1 MTDNWDDSDD
11 EWDVDDSAL
20 DAKLGIA
27 KPAETNFD
35 DEEDLALA
43 EKQAAEKANNDV
55 LKKKGSALA
64 ARKKAD
70 EERQLEVE
78 VARKELEYQA
88 EMEAKMTPDELRAME
103 RRRVEEADH
112 ALTDDLFGAVE
123 KMTIDAKQG
132 DKSGGDKLVLKD
144 MKDHMKHARKVATCM
159 KVRCSLGE
167 VPILTVRSRVL
178 MPTLFLWPTNLQDHG
193 KVHLAG
199 IFLKEVIQQSTDVL
213 DDNTISDIIKTCNVI
228 KNEMV
233 QQAKKKVK
241 GQAQK
246 SKKQDKAEKVK
257 AKKLHDEVFGDNDM
271 YDDYDAIGD
280 DYEDAFF

>member
-11 EWDVDDSAL
+11 EWDVDDDAL
-20 DAKLGIA
+20 DAKLGIV
-27 KPAETNFD
+27 KPTENNFD
-35 DEEDLALA
+35 DEEDLAVV
-43 EKQAAEKANNDV
+43 EKQAAEKANKDV

-64 ARKKAD
+64 AKRKA
-70 EERQLEVE
+70 EEDRQLEIDA
-78 VARKELEYQA
+78 ARKELEYQA
-88 EMEAKMTPDELRAME
+88 ELEAKMTPDELRAME
-103 RRRVEEADH
+103 RRRVEEADN

-123 KMTIDAKQG
+123 KMTMDNNN
-132 DKSGGDKLVLKD
+132 SGKTAGDKLVLKD

-159 KVRCSLGE
+159 K
-167 VPILTVRSRVL
+167 
-178 MPTLFLWPTNLQDHG
+178 DHG

-199 IFLKEVIQQSTDVL
+199 IFFKEVLQQSKDVL

-228 KNEMV
+228 KNEKV

-246 SKKQDKAEKVK
+246 SKKQDKAEKAK
-257 AKKLHDEVFGDNDM
+257 AKQLHDEVFGDNDV
-271 YDDYDAIGD
+271 YDDYDAVGD

>member
-11 EWDVDDSAL
+11 EWDVDDDAL

-27 KPAETNFD
+27 KPAATNFD
-35 DEEDLALA
+35 DEEDLALK
-43 EKQAAEKANNDV
+43 EKEADEMANKDAM
-55 LKKKGSALA
+55 KKKGSALA
-64 ARKKAD
+64 AKRQAE
-70 EERQLEVE
+70 EERKLEIE

-123 KMTIDAKQG
+123 KMTIDAKKG
-132 DKSGGDKLVLKD
+132 DKTGGDKLVLKD

-159 KVRCSLGE
+159 K
-167 VPILTVRSRVL
+167 
-178 MPTLFLWPTNLQDHG
+178 DHG

-199 IFLKEVIQQSTDVL
+199 IFLKEVIQQSKDVL
-213 DDNTISDIIKTCNVI
+213 DDNTISEIIKACNVI
-228 KNEMV
+228 KNEKV
-233 QQAKKKVK
+233 QESKKKVK

-246 SKKQDKAEKVK
+246 SKKQDKVEKQK
-257 AKKLHDEVFGDNDM
+257 AKKLHDEVFGDNDI
-271 YDDYDAIGD
+271 YDDYDAVGE

>member
-11 EWDVDDSAL
+11 DWDVDDDAL
-20 DAKLGIA
+20 DAKLGLS
-27 KPAETNFD
+27 KPAANNFD
-35 DEEDLALA
+35 DEEDLALT
-43 EKQAAEKANNDV
+43 EKAAADEANKDA

-64 ARKKAD
+64 AKKKAE
-70 EERQLEVE
+70 EERQLEIE
-78 VARKELEYQA
+78 IARKELEYQA

-103 RRRVEEADH
+103 RRRVEEADN

-123 KMTIDAKQG
+123 KMTIDAKKG
-132 DKSGGDKLVLKD
+132 DQSGGDKLVLKD
-144 MKDHMKHARKVATCM
+144 MKDHMKHARKVAACM
-159 KVRCSLGE
+159 K
-167 VPILTVRSRVL
+167 
-178 MPTLFLWPTNLQDHG
+178 DHG

-199 IFLKEVIQQSTDVL
+199 IFLKEVIQQSKDVL
-213 DDNTISDIIKTCNVI
+213 DDNTISEIIKACNVI
-228 KNEMV
+228 KNEKV

-246 SKKQDKAEKVK
+246 SKKQDKAEKAK
-257 AKKLHDEVFGDNDM
+257 AKKLHDEVFGDNDF